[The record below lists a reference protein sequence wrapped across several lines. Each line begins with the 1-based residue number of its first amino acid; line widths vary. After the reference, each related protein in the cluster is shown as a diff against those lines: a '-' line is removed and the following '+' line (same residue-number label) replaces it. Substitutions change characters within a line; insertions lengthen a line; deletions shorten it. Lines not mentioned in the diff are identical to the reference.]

1 MRPIIDPRF
10 AFAIVLVF
18 SAVVSLTGNTSRAS
32 AGVAR
37 EHAWAMA
44 PVPALPATTLVGDV
58 DGDCRV
64 DLTDLTVAAGRYLTA
79 VGSLLYAPAY
89 DLNHDG
95 VINIADIQIIA
106 SHFGQ
111 RC

>member
-1 MRPIIDPRF
+1 VP
-10 AFAIVLVF
+10 
-18 SAVVSLTGNTSRAS
+18 
-32 AGVAR
+32 VA
-37 EHAWAMA
+37 
-44 PVPALPATTLVGDV
+44 ALPATTLASDV

-64 DLTDLTVAAGRYLTA
+64 SVLDFALVARRYFTA
-79 VGSLLYAPAY
+79 VGSLLYSPAY

-95 VINIADIQIIA
+95 VINVFDIQIVA